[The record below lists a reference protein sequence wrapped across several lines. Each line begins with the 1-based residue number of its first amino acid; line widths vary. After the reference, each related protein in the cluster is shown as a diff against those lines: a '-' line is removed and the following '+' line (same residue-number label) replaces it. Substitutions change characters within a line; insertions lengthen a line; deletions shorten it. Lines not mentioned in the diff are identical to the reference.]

1 MRKRWFGLAAT
12 VLALGPVVASAPPR
26 ARNRPAPTLDELV
39 AQCLASGQRG
49 RDLVNEAIQTVA
61 HAFEQ
66 HSVWH
71 LWESPKRALAGRR
84 GWSQQY
90 NTVLLELLRRLGF
103 EARLVHAARVRGFG
117 YPWWLSGHA
126 WVKVRLGTQEID
138 ACASRGTN
146 RAGEIGFV
154 PLTIELPVR
163 TVTRWAVSL
172 ALTPFIVREV
182 WAAWL
187 NGRSVPA
194 FVYSPRPGV
203 EP

>member
-1 MRKRWFGLAAT
+1 MRKRWFGLVAALT
-12 VLALGPVVASAPPR
+12 LGPVVAFAPAQPG
-26 ARNRPAPTLDELV
+26 NRPAPTLDDLV
-39 AQCLASGQRG
+39 AQCLTSGRQGRELAS
-49 RDLVNEAIQTVA
+49 EAIRAVA
-61 HAFEQ
+61 QAFER

-71 LWESPKRALAGRR
+71 LWESPTRALAGRR

-90 NTVLLELLRRLGF
+90 NTVLLRVLRRLGF

-126 WVKVRLGTQEID
+126 WVKVKIESQELD

-146 RAGEIGFV
+146 RVGECGFV
-154 PLTIELPVR
+154 PLTVELPVR
-163 TVTRWAVSL
+163 MVTRWAVSL
-172 ALTPFIVREV
+172 ALVPFVAREV

-187 NGRSVPA
+187 TGRPVAA